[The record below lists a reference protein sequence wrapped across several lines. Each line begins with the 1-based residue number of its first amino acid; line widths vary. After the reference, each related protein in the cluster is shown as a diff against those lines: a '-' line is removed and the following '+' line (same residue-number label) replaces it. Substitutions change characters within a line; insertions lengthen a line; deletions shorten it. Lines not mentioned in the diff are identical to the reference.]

1 MNKIDD
7 LFKYNQIISNE
18 IERKIIIALFELL
31 YNKQQITKDDIEKFK
46 DDSKKFDLSIFV
58 SL

>member
-18 IERKIIIALFELL
+18 IERKIIIALLALL
-31 YNKQQITKDDIEKFK
+31 LGGSAVIALVLVLMQ
-46 DDSKKFDLSIFV
+46 L
-58 SL
+58 

>member
-1 MNKIDD
+1 MVEVK
-7 LFKYNQIISNE
+7 
-18 IERKIIIALFELL
+18 
-31 YNKQQITKDDIEKFK
+31 NKQQITKDDIEKFK